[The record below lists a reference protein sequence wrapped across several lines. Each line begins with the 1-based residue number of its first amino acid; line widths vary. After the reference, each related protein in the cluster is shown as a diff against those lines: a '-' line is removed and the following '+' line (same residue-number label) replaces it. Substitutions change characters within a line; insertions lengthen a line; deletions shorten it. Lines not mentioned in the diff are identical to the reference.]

1 MAKNKIKN
9 NLILGF
15 IAFSIVVI
23 LIVVGFFYI
32 NIRSSVIDF
41 NKDIVINNEQTLLKM
56 INSNQ
61 TQGKKV
67 ILQAN
72 RKVMA
77 NTKERLNSFIKKA
90 SKENNGSLL
99 KIFSKT
105 IDQEIKIK
113 ELELNNIAKS
123 QIFVWEDIKAERD
136 SLKKLLKK
144 DKDYKGFIVYG
155 ELIDPFFQIGEITEN
170 FSKDKILKNT
180 KRGETYFYNSNNKN
194 DINDFYLA
202 VPIYNSS
209 QKYNGF
215 MIAKIDIKPILSRL
229 FKNVTISGLDRTVFI
244 INSKGIIIKHINKTH
259 ENKKFKDIRFNKKL
273 DFQQI
278 INNKII
284 YTIKRYKYN
293 NFTIFIIIKEYIS
306 DAFSYVDS
314 LKDDTEKVLIQN
326 FNNFNKDLK
335 KDSQKT
341 YNASKEK
348 ALNKL
353 NSFIKNIA
361 NIFYVVFFIGVLV
374 SILLGIFFAN
384 GITKPIKELSFAAK
398 KIGDGN
404 LEYNFDKKLLKRKD
418 EIGELSKEFSEMKV
432 RLKENIEA
440 VKELERKK
448 AHSERLSIM
457 GQIVSGIVH
466 EIKNPLT
473 SISGFAQIIEE
484 TSEEETIR
492 HQSKMI
498 FEEAQRLNKLT
509 LDLLEYAKGSK
520 LDVRRVKIKLLSEEV
535 FDKLSPKITEK
546 NIKVKVDV
554 PENFPTIYADKDKIM
569 QVFINLVSNSVEA
582 IKVRR
587 GNIEF
592 KADRIGAGK
601 VEIRIKDDGAGIPDD
616 IARDLFLPFISHKK
630 GGTGLG
636 LAMVK
641 KIIED
646 HKGSIE
652 ITKGLEKGA
661 EFVIILPIK

>member
-9 NLILGF
+9 NLIFGF
-15 IAFSIVVI
+15 ISFSIIVI

-41 NKDIVINNEQTLLKM
+41 NKDIVSNNEQTILTM

-72 RKVMA
+72 SKVMK

-90 SKENNGSLL
+90 SKENNESLL

-105 IDQEIKIK
+105 IDQEIKMK
-113 ELELNNIAKS
+113 EFELKNIVKS
-123 QIFVWEDIKAERD
+123 QMFVWEDIKSERD

-144 DKDYKGFIVYG
+144 NSDYKGFIVYG
-155 ELIDPFFQIGEITEN
+155 ELIDPFFQVGKITEN
-170 FSKDKILKNT
+170 FYKSKIVEKT
-180 KRGETYFYNSNNKN
+180 RRGKTYFYNINNTN
-194 DINDFYLA
+194 YFYLA
-202 VPIYNSS
+202 VPIYNSK

-215 MIAKIDIKPILSRL
+215 IIAKIDIKPILSKL
-229 FKNVTISGLDRTVFI
+229 FKEITLGSDRTIFV
-244 INSKGIIIKHINKTH
+244 INSNKKIIKHINKKY
-259 ENKKFKDIRFNKKL
+259 ENKKFTRVNFNKRL

-278 INNKII
+278 IKNKII
-284 YTIKRYKYN
+284 YTIKKYN
-293 NFTIFIIIKEYIS
+293 YGNFTIFIVIKEYIS

-314 LKDDTEKVLIQN
+314 LKDDTEKVLIQS
-326 FNNFNKDLK
+326 FNDFNKDLK
-335 KDSQKT
+335 KASKKT
-341 YNASKEK
+341 YDVSKEK
-348 ALNKL
+348 ALDKL

-374 SILLGIFFAN
+374 SILLGIFFAD

-418 EIGELSKEFSEMKV
+418 EIGELSREFSEMKI
-432 RLKENIEA
+432 RLKENIET

-484 TSEEETIR
+484 TSGEETIR
-492 HQSKMI
+492 RQSKMI

-520 LDVRRVKIKLLSEEV
+520 LDMRRVKVKLLAEEV

-546 NIKVKVDV
+546 NIKVSVDV
-554 PENFPTIYADKDKIM
+554 PENFPTIYADRDKIM
-569 QVFINLVSNSVEA
+569 QVFINLISNAVEA
-582 IKVRR
+582 IKMRR

-592 KADRIGAGK
+592 IADRIGTGK
-601 VEIRIKDDGAGIPDD
+601 VEIKIRNDGPVIPEDIIK
-616 IARDLFLPFISHKK
+616 DLFLPFISHKK

-646 HKGSIE
+646 HKGNIK

-661 EFVIILPIK
+661 EFVIVLPIK